1 MSSSSRVGA
10 ATSSRRQ
17 PVKFM
22 RINSCAPSYYASS
35 RKLSSIISSS
45 SKSLWSPSH
54 NPTIA
59 NALRTKLSPSTTLLS
74 SYQKRFTSTSPKN
87 NSNNNKNNTFSTLST
102 ISTLLTAGTG
112 TFVST
117 LLALYLAT
125 IVETS
130 AHLFLYEYF
139 PNKYAQVHEGDL
151 PNCLKQRELA
161 RRATGHVELNRKRGV
176 RDNDLMSM
184 DGWMESTTSGEEEG
198 EMMNAELLEELK
210 FEQRHQVSR
219 ALSSPYNYDSNES
232 NNGAK
237 ETSSRMLSLWQRK
250 LTEKRQ
256 SIIEKEEHDFMKG
269 VNKVSSKDS
278 KPDGIAKNSL
288 MKTNKQMQ
296 EEAARKLQEHLM
308 SVAMTA

>member
-176 RDNDLMSM
+176 CDNDLMSM
-184 DGWMESTTSGEEEG
+184 DGWMESTTSEEEG

-219 ALSSPYNYDSNES
+219 GLSSSYNYSSSES
-232 NNGAK
+232 NNGTK
-237 ETSSRMLSLWQRK
+237 EASSRMLSLWQRK

-278 KPDGIAKNSL
+278 KPDSNSL

>member
-10 ATSSRRQ
+10 ATSSRR

-22 RINSCAPSYYASS
+22 RINSCAPSYASS

-219 ALSSPYNYDSNES
+219 GLSLNNYSSSES

-237 ETSSRMLSLWQRK
+237 EPSSRMLSLWQRK

-278 KPDGIAKNSL
+278 KPDSNSL

>member
-219 ALSSPYNYDSNES
+219 GLSSNNYGSSEG

-237 ETSSRMLSLWQRK
+237 EASSRMLSLWQRK

-278 KPDGIAKNSL
+278 KPDSNSL